1 MKKTD
6 ESINEVIKEPEDP
19 RKKYSDKDFKKQQQL
34 KPGIQQKMTPVPDCG
49 EESYKGHGRLAGRKA
64 LITGGDSGIGRAV
77 AIAYAREG
85 AQVAI
90 NYLPVEESDA
100 GSLMELLKE
109 ENIGIALLSGDI
121 RYEEFCRT
129 LIEQSVEELSGL
141 DILVL
146 NAGTQT
152 ALAEIE
158 ELSTRQ
164 LFDTY
169 TVNVF
174 SMYWLVKAA
183 LPHMKAGTSIIT
195 TSSIQGFKP
204 SPKLIDYAA
213 TKYAVIG
220 FTRSLAQQL
229 AERGIRVNSVAPGPI
244 WTALQ
249 VTGGQLPE
257 DLPEFGQ
264 HTPLGRAGQP
274 AEVAGAYVFLAS
286 EEASYVTAEVYGV
299 TGGNYTV

>member
-1 MKKTD
+1 MKKT
-6 ESINEVIKEPEDP
+6 NEPAKEDSH
-19 RKKYSDKDFKKQQQL
+19 KKSGKDFIKQKQP
-34 KPGIQQKMTPVPDCG
+34 KPGIEQKMTPVPDSG
-49 EESYKGHGRLAGRKA
+49 EKSYMGHGRLAGRKA

-90 NYLPVEESDA
+90 NYLPAEESDA
-100 GSLMELLKE
+100 KSLLKLLRK
-109 ENIGIALLSGDI
+109 ENIEIILLPGNIAH
-121 RYEEFCRT
+121 EKFCQR
-129 LIEQSVEELSGL
+129 LVKKAFKELGRL

-152 ALAEIE
+152 ALENIE
-158 ELSTRQ
+158 ELSTEQ
-164 LFDTY
+164 LVDTF

-183 LPHMKAGTSIIT
+183 LPHMKPGSSIIT

-213 TKYAVIG
+213 TKHAIIG

-229 AERGIRVNSVAPGPI
+229 GERGIRVNSVAPGPI

-249 VTGGQLPE
+249 VTGGQFQE
-257 DLPEFGQ
+257 DLPKFGQ

-274 AEVAGAYVFLAS
+274 AEVAGVYVFLAS
-286 EEASYVTAEVYGV
+286 DEASYVTAEVYGV